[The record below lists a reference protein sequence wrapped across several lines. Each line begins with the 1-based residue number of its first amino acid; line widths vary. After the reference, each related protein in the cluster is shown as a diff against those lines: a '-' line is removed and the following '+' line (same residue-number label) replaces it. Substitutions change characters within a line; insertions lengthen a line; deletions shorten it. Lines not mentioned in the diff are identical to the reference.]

1 MIHVAIISHGHEDLL
16 ISSQLGGLRDAP
28 HPIHIWVKDNKP
40 SAKLK
45 AYCQQHGVSYSDQR
59 PGLGF
64 GENNN
69 YLFEQVKKKHGF
81 QASDAFV
88 VMNPDITIKA
98 ETISLLIAQMQHDHA
113 LLASINLFRDPAHKN
128 HDFNIR
134 HFPDILSPFRML
146 SSRSLTQ
153 TYDKTQIAGACEVDW
168 ASGALLAFDAEHY
181 ARLGGF
187 DAHYFMYFEDVDL
200 CYRSKKLL
208 NAGVRYYPQFK
219 ATHLAARQ
227 SRNLMSPHASW
238 FIRSFLTFL
247 SRRYFVYSR
256 PSAASANR

>member
-16 ISSQLGGLRDAP
+16 ISSQLGGLQNVRQ
-28 HPIHIWVKDNKP
+28 ILRVWVKDNKP
-40 SAKLK
+40 SEKLK
-45 AYCQQHGVSYSDQR
+45 AYCQQHGVSYTEQR

-69 YLFEQVKKKHGF
+69 YLFDLVKQEQGF
-81 QASDAFV
+81 QSGDAFV
-88 VMNPDITIKA
+88 VMNPDITIAA
-98 ETISLLIAQMQHDHA
+98 ETISLLIAQMRQDQV
-113 LLASINLFRDPAHKN
+113 LLASINLFRDPEHEN
-128 HDFNIR
+128 PDLNIR
-134 HFPDILSPFRML
+134 RFPDIYSAFRML
-146 SSRSLTQ
+146 LSRSLTQ
-153 TYDKTQIAGACEVDW
+153 TYDKTQITSSCEVDW

-181 ARLGGF
+181 ARLDGF

-227 SRNLMSPHASW
+227 GRNLMSPHASW

-247 SRRYFVYSR
+247 TRRYFVYSR
-256 PSAASANR
+256 HAARAAIR